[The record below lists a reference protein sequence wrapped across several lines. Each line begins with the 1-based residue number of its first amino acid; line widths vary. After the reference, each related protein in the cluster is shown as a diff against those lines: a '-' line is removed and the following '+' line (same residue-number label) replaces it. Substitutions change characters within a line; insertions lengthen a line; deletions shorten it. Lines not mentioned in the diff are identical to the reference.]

1 MVKNFF
7 FYIITLLIFIIVF
20 EIAFT
25 LFFYFKSGFSGPI
38 LRLFLKESVTTEE
51 IIMESVKIDPATN
64 KMAPG
69 KYLIDGVKYSI
80 NSKGFRGK
88 NFSNLNK
95 DNCRIIS
102 LGGSITFGVEKSY
115 PGLLG
120 DMIIKKNDKCES
132 LNFGMTSKGLNYI
145 EELFFNEVIEYD
157 PNIVTIMTNRNSTMY
172 DSYGSGS
179 ISPGIISSKLDYY
192 IYRLNRFLFTNLMTF
207 RFLDLSIKRIK
218 FISSNNTSKIVNPKD
233 ESLLHSINYFDKKY
247 YNQLSNIAEA
257 SEEKDIKI
265 VLIKEPYFLDLKLQ
279 NEVSK
284 LSRKNLLENLI
295 KYREEDYKDKN
306 ILFWV
311 YTNALLNSILD
322 DIGKK
327 YKNVLVVD
335 PTVILYTEKKEKNF
349 FDDGNHLKIQGHYI
363 VAKEIFNK
371 IEQYF

>member
-1 MVKNFF
+1 
-7 FYIITLLIFIIVF
+7 
-20 EIAFT
+20 
-25 LFFYFKSGFSGPI
+25 
-38 LRLFLKESVTTEE
+38 
-51 IIMESVKIDPATN
+51 
-64 KMAPG
+64 
-69 KYLIDGVKYSI
+69 
-80 NSKGFRGK
+80 
-88 NFSNLNK
+88 
-95 DNCRIIS
+95 
-102 LGGSITFGVEKSY
+102 
-115 PGLLG
+115 
-120 DMIIKKNDKCES
+120 
-132 LNFGMTSKGLNYI
+132 
-145 EELFFNEVIEYD
+145 
-157 PNIVTIMTNRNSTMY
+157 
-172 DSYGSGS
+172 
-179 ISPGIISSKLDYY
+179 
-192 IYRLNRFLFTNLMTF
+192 MTF

-247 YNQLSNIAEA
+247 YNQLSNIAEP

-284 LSRKNLLENLI
+284 LSRKNLLEKLI